1 MASEVLVS
9 KQKLKISPLQL
20 RYLGDRVL
28 RQPTKRV
35 AQVNSEMRQLIH
47 DMLQTMY
54 SEDGIGLAA
63 PQVAVQKQLIV
74 VDCTPDEPAN
84 PPLILINPSIKQH
97 SQDLGVAQEGCLSIP
112 GVYLDVRRPEAIQV
126 TYKDEQGRPQSLSA
140 TGLLARVIQ
149 HEVDHLNG
157 ILFVDR
163 VENAIAL
170 NQELSKHGFSHQ
182 AVKPAALTSK
192 L

>member
-9 KQKLKISPLQL
+9 KQKLKKPPLQL

-28 RQPTKRV
+28 RQSTKRV
-35 AQVNSEMRQLIH
+35 AQVNSEVRQLIH

-54 SEDGIGLAA
+54 SKDGIGLAA
-63 PQVAVQKQLIV
+63 PQVAVQKQVIV

-84 PPLILINPSIKQH
+84 PPLILVNPAIKQH
-97 SQDLGVAQEGCLSIP
+97 SRDLGVAQEGCLSIP

-126 TYKDEQGRPQSLSA
+126 TYKDEQGRPQALSA
-140 TGLLARVIQ
+140 SGLLARVIQ

-157 ILFVDR
+157 VLFIDR

-182 AVKPAALTSK
+182 AVRPAALSSK